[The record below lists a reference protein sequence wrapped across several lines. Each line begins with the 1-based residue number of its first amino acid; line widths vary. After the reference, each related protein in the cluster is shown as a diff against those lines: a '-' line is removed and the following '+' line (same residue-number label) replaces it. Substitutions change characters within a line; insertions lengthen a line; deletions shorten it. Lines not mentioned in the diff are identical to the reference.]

1 MNSEALKTILEPNHK
16 PLVFPKTIVDFVDFV
31 DLFNTDEKCLN
42 YITNIKW
49 GNGGWICPY
58 CNNKKFWLKQRNN
71 IIHCVNCGYEESFIA
86 NTTMRYTKT
95 SIRYWFI
102 AMYLVATYKAGL
114 SAMELYRQL
123 NFGCYETAWTWLH
136 KIRMAMTNP
145 ERTKLSGEIEVD
157 ETYIQTGTGEKGR
170 KLGGEATLV
179 VCAVEM
185 KYSKKGYPASG
196 RIRLR
201 QIPDASADSL
211 HSFVL
216 DNVEIGS
223 TVKTDGWRGY
233 SGLEDYGYNHFV
245 DVIRDPSE
253 ASKKFPRV
261 HRIFSNLKAWLIG
274 THRFVSI
281 KHMQNYLN
289 EYTFRFNRRGNVK
302 RVFNDLLKIAVSM
315 PARTLKEFTEPER
328 VYYINP
334 EIKNGKL

>member
-1 MNSEALKTILEPNHK
+1 MSPVKTALEPDHK
-16 PLVFPKTIVDFVDFV
+16 PLVFPKTIVDFVDT
-31 DLFNTDEKCLN
+31 FNTDKKCLN
-42 YITNIKW
+42 YIATVKR
-49 GNGGWICPY
+49 GDEGWTCPY
-58 CNNKKFWLKQRNN
+58 CKNKKFWMRKERNL
-71 IIHCVNCGYEESFIA
+71 IYCAKCGYEESFIA
-86 NTTMRYTKT
+86 NTTMRYTKKNL
-95 SIRYWFI
+95 RYWFI
-102 AMYLVATYKAGL
+102 AMYLIATYKSGL

-123 NFGCYETAWTWLH
+123 NFGSYETAWAWLH
-136 KIRMAMTNP
+136 KIRMAMANP
-145 ERTKLSGEIEVD
+145 ERKKLSGNIEVD

-170 KLGGEATLV
+170 KMGGEAALV

-185 KYSKKGYPASG
+185 KYSKEGYPASG

-201 QIPDASADSL
+201 RIEDASANSL
-211 HSFVL
+211 HSFIL
-216 DNVEIGS
+216 DNIEVGS
-223 TVKTDGWRGY
+223 TVKTDGWKGY
-233 SGLEDYGYNHFV
+233 SGLKEYGYNHSV
-245 DVIRDPSE
+245 DVIGDPAE

-302 RVFNDLLKIAVSM
+302 KVFNDLLKIAVNM

-334 EIKNGKL
+334 EK